1 MEVTRM
7 THDDRRDAKREQAIE
22 QILGVRSK
30 WDAGVGIYG
39 ADVCALCGQ
48 LDTFSGWAMA
58 TYGCHIGPHR
68 EYVCR
73 ACWRRIV
80 PKSEWGISAQHGLI
94 TAALRESKVRYCRLC
109 QAQIE
114 RHPRWGT
121 GEPFVRL
128 CATCLEGLR
137 HEDIIDADE
146 IAEMLRGR
154 VRRRYL
160 ELLDSSELE
169 QMSGMV
175 VEMREDL
182 DSQFADQHAHE
193 DES

>member
-7 THDDRRDAKREQAIE
+7 TQNDRREVTREQAIDE
-22 QILGVRSK
+22 ILGVRSK
-30 WDAGVGIYG
+30 WGGGVGIYG
-39 ADVCALCGQ
+39 ADVCALCGE
-48 LDTFSGWAMA
+48 LDTFRGWAMA
-58 TYGCHIGPHR
+58 VYGCHIGPHR
-68 EYVCR
+68 EYVCQ

-80 PKSEWGISAQHGLI
+80 PKGEFGISAQHGRI

-114 RHPRWGT
+114 RDPRWGT
-121 GEPFVRL
+121 RERFVRV
-128 CATCLEGLR
+128 CSTCLEGLR
-137 HEDIIDADE
+137 HENLIDADE
-146 IAEMLRGR
+146 IATMLKGR

-160 ELLDSSELE
+160 ELLDSRELE

-175 VEMREDL
+175 IEMREDL
-182 DSQFADQHAHE
+182 DSQFAERQAHE